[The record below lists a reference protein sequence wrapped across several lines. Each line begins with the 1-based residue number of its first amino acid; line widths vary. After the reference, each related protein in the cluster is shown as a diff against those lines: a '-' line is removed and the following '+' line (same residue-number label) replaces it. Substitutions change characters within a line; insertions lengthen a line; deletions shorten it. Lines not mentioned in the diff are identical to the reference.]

1 MVIKCLS
8 TEYDFTNEF
17 STEILT
23 ATALVALLN
32 ATYIARSNNAFKFI
46 DRVLNNGIPLENSF
60 PLMHVY
66 GMLLPRPNP
75 YEKARRIILFL
86 GAASLVMGVAK
97 LFGVKDN
104 KDDKTQ

>member
-17 STEILT
+17 STKILT

-60 PLMHVY
+60 SLVHHYRMIFPK
-66 GMLLPRPNP
+66 PDP

-97 LFGVKDN
+97 LFGAKDN
-104 KDDKTQ
+104 KGDKN